1 MANRKTPQTQRPTKP
16 TPSAP
21 TEHTNV
27 YAILGKLSD
36 AISVV
41 ATAANALQGAEERSG
56 SVNAE
61 EINDEIINLIHGVAC
76 LRTEASAFAKA
87 LEQTFSKR
95 PRSSSPSG

>member
-1 MANRKTPQTQRPTKP
+1 MANRKTPRTQRPTKP

-27 YAILGKLSD
+27 YTILGKLSD

-61 EINDEIINLIHGVAC
+61 EINDEIITLIHGVAC
-76 LRTEASAFAKA
+76 LRTAYDEMDVALRQFA
-87 LEQTFSKR
+87 EEPQ
-95 PRSSSPSG
+95 

>member
-1 MANRKTPQTQRPTKP
+1 MAIRKTQRNKRSPAR
-16 TPSAP
+16 AP
-21 TEHTNV
+21 AASVGRPNA

-61 EINDEIINLIHGVAC
+61 EINDEIITLIHGVAC
-76 LRTEASAFAKA
+76 LRTAYDEMDVALRQFA
-87 LEQTFSKR
+87 EEPQ
-95 PRSSSPSG
+95 

>member
-1 MANRKTPQTQRPTKP
+1 MAVQKTQRNKRSPAR
-16 TPSAP
+16 TPAAS
-21 TEHTNV
+21 V

-61 EINDEIINLIHGVAC
+61 EINDEIITLIHGVAC
-76 LRTEASAFAKA
+76 LRTAYDEMDVALRQFA
-87 LEQTFSKR
+87 EEPQ
-95 PRSSSPSG
+95 